1 MQDWE
6 VYGWLIAMVMQGWL
20 ALLAAMV
27 TDRLLVYTTLVVLW
41 TACVGAVVWLSI
53 RWYGILYRRKHP

>member
-1 MQDWE
+1 MMQDWE

-27 TDRLLVYTTLVVLW
+27 TDRLIVYTTLVVLW

-53 RWYGILYRRKHP
+53 RWYDE